1 MNSSQT
7 VVTRHEAVS
16 AEDYRKIAAV
26 ADVPS
31 GKTLCVDIDGHEVL
45 LCHTS
50 EGIYAV
56 DNLCTH
62 AAARLCEGKL
72 KGQRILCPLHG
83 AAFDVRDGS
92 VLTRPA
98 SVPLRHYS
106 VRVTGQDISVLWQSS
121 GEGD

>member
-1 MNSSQT
+1 MSTPQ
-7 VVTRHEAVS
+7 
-16 AEDYRKIAAV
+16 YRRVAAV
-26 ADVPS
+26 EDVPA
-31 GKTLCVDIDGHEVL
+31 GKTLCVEIDGHEVL

-50 EGIYAV
+50 EGLFAV

-92 VLTRPA
+92 ALTRPA
-98 SVPLRHYS
+98 SVALTRYS
-106 VRVTGQDISVLWQSS
+106 VSITGQDINVLWKSS
-121 GEGD
+121 GEGS